1 MHEEARGRACPFDHH
16 DPAFVA
22 DPYGVVNRVREE
34 QPLLRSEHYG
44 GFWLLTRYE
53 DVTRATLDYESFTSS
68 VVGVTIIP
76 PSQPRAYPQIPIELD
91 PPEHTRYR
99 GLVSALFSR
108 SRVEAMRPELEA
120 LATRLLEPIAERGGG
135 DAISEFAVPMSLGA
149 LARFMNL
156 PDTDKEKWYG
166 WVERMFA
173 KALSDPEDQRTAVRE
188 IEAYLDG
195 LIEERRREPRDDFI
209 GMLLEAEIEGQR
221 LTDAE
226 VRGFGILMLIAGHET
241 TSGAIGLSLLHLAQ
255 NPEQRRQ
262 LFGDRSLIPSAI
274 NELLRFHSPVQIF
287 GRNAARDLQLYG
299 ERIPAGDVVALGYGA
314 ANRDPREFPDPDRCI
329 LDRRPN
335 RHVAFGH
342 GHHLCLGANLARLEL
357 SIVLERFA
365 DLFPESALD
374 PQRPHTW
381 KARGDVRGLAS
392 LHLVTAA

>member
-1 MHEEARGRACPFDHH
+1 MQSSEGCPFDQH

-22 DPYGVVNRVREE
+22 DPYSVVDRVREE
-34 QPLLRSEHYG
+34 QPVLRSELYG

-53 DVTRATLDYESFTSS
+53 DVTRAALDYHSFTSS

-76 PSQPRAYPQIPIELD
+76 PSQPRKYPQIPIELD

-108 SRVEAMRPELEA
+108 GRVDAMRPELEK
-120 LATRLLEPIAERGGG
+120 LATELLEPFAAKGGG
-135 DAISEFAVPMSLGA
+135 DAIAEFAVPMSLGA

-156 PDTDKEKWYG
+156 PDGDKEMWYG

-173 KALSDPEDQRTAVRE
+173 KALTDPEDQRTAVRE
-188 IEAYLDG
+188 IEAYLDD
-195 LIEERRREPRDDFI
+195 LIAARRREPRDDFI

-255 NPEQRRQ
+255 HPEQRRQ
-262 LFGDRSLIPSAI
+262 LFGDPALVPGAI
-274 NELLRFHSPVQIF
+274 NELLRFLSPVQIF
-287 GRNAARDLQLYG
+287 GRNAAHDLELHG
-299 ERIPAGDVVALGYGA
+299 AHIPAGDVVALGYGA
-314 ANRDPREFPDPDRCI
+314 ANHDPREFPEPDRCI

-342 GHHLCLGANLARLEL
+342 GHHLCLGANVARLEL
-357 SIVLERFA
+357 AIMVERFA
-365 DLFPESALD
+365 QLFPEFALD
-374 PQRPHTW
+374 PRRPPTW
-381 KARGDVRGLAS
+381 KARGDVRGLSS
-392 LHLVTAA
+392 LWLRPA